1 MAVRYLDPRND
12 IVFKRIF
19 GEHPDI
25 LRSFLNALLPLPEDG
40 QIVFLEYLPAEQ
52 VPDVPLFKNS
62 IVDVRCR
69 DQKGRQFSVELQI
82 NWTHAFLQRVLFNAS
97 KAFVRQLERSEK
109 FEVLQPVY
117 GLSLLNDVFRAE
129 PDKFYHHYQMMDGT
143 AGHAVVEGIELIFI
157 ELPKFKP
164 EGIRDRKLAA
174 EWLRFLK
181 ETGDVDTAEE
191 AEVLEKEVANAAP
204 EIREAVTLAQ
214 EAAFTPGQLEVY
226 DRYWDAVRT
235 ERTLMSGAEA
245 KGEARGRAEGL
256 AEGLAEGRKRERDL
270 LLKNLLAKGMTE
282 QEARE
287 LLGIEP

>member
-1 MAVRYLDPRND
+1 
-12 IVFKRIF
+12 
-19 GEHPDI
+19 
-25 LRSFLNALLPLPEDG
+25 
-40 QIVFLEYLPAEQ
+40 
-52 VPDVPLFKNS
+52 
-62 IVDVRCR
+62 
-69 DQKGRQFSVELQI
+69 
-82 NWTHAFLQRVLFNAS
+82 
-97 KAFVRQLERSEK
+97 
-109 FEVLQPVY
+109 
-117 GLSLLNDVFRAE
+117 
-129 PDKFYHHYQMMDGT
+129 
-143 AGHAVVEGIELIFI
+143 
-157 ELPKFKP
+157 
-164 EGIRDRKLAA
+164 
-174 EWLRFLK
+174 
-181 ETGDVDTAEE
+181 VDTAEE

-245 KGEARGRAEGL
+245 KGEARGEARGRAEGL

>member
-1 MAVRYLDPRND
+1 
-12 IVFKRIF
+12 
-19 GEHPDI
+19 
-25 LRSFLNALLPLPEDG
+25 
-40 QIVFLEYLPAEQ
+40 
-52 VPDVPLFKNS
+52 
-62 IVDVRCR
+62 
-69 DQKGRQFSVELQI
+69 
-82 NWTHAFLQRVLFNAS
+82 
-97 KAFVRQLERSEK
+97 
-109 FEVLQPVY
+109 
-117 GLSLLNDVFRAE
+117 
-129 PDKFYHHYQMMDGT
+129 MMDGT